1 MLKKTLHYIL
11 AFVVCA
17 ILTILLFTSKE
28 KKEEYAPRDYEAIV
42 ESGTLRAV
50 TAYNAVS
57 LHVNEDTLSGF
68 DYELL
73 NIFAKDKGLELDIT
87 PEASFAKRLEGIAE
101 GKYDVMAATTAVT
114 SQLRDTLN
122 FTHTILL
129 SKQILVQRKKE
140 EGKDSLFIKN
150 QLDLAHKTIHVIK
163 DSPALLRIHNLI
175 NEIADTIYTKEI
187 SRYGSEQ
194 LLAMVSAGDID
205 YAVCDENIARASID
219 DYPNLDIQ
227 TDISFT
233 QFYSWGLNKQSPN
246 LLDTLNCWLDDYLK
260 TKSYKKLY
268 KKYFE

>member
-1 MLKKTLHYIL
+1 MLKKTLHYI
-11 AFVVCA
+11 ATVVVC
-17 ILTILLFTSKE
+17 TIFTIVLFTSKE

-57 LHVNEDTLSGF
+57 LHINEDTLSGF

-73 NIFAKDKGLELDIT
+73 NTFAKDKGLELEIT
-87 PEASFAKRLEGIAE
+87 PEASFEKRLEGIAE

-114 SQLRDTLN
+114 SHLRDSFN

-129 SKQILVQRKKE
+129 SKQILVQRKREK
-140 EGKDSLFIKN
+140 GNDSLFIKN
-150 QLDLAHKTIHVIK
+150 QLDLAHKTIHVVK
-163 DSPALLRIHNLI
+163 ESPALLRIHHLI

-205 YAVCDENIARASID
+205 YAVCDENIARASIA
-219 DYPNLDIQ
+219 DYPNLDIH

-268 KKYFE
+268 KKYFR